1 MTIASM
7 TGFARASGN
16 HEDLSWIWEVK
27 SVNAKGLEMRVR
39 LPGGYEGLEIDVRRM
54 IQKGLERGSVM
65 ASFQYQRNQAGG
77 ELTVN
82 REALEGL
89 VALAGEIEGQGGLAP
104 TTVGQLLSVPGVVT
118 PGENILDEARA
129 EARRNA
135 ILESFSQALQA
146 LVEMRREE
154 GALLFAPLSSLLDEI
169 ERLVQMAEA
178 SDATR
183 PENLKARYETRV
195 QEFIS
200 GNTGISEERLAQEV
214 ALLAAKADVRE
225 ELDRLVSH
233 VEAAREH
240 MASGKPV
247 GRKLDFL
254 SQEFNREVNTMCSKS
269 SDMELTRIGLDLK
282 AVVAQFR
289 EQIQNIE

>member
-7 TGFARASGN
+7 TGFARASGS
-16 HEDLSWIWEVK
+16 HEDLSWIWEIK

-39 LPGGYEGLEIDVRRM
+39 LPGGFEGLEIDVRRM

-65 ASFQYQRNQAGG
+65 ASFQYQRNQGG
-77 ELTVN
+77 AELTVN
-82 REALEGL
+82 REALDGL
-89 VALAGEIEGQGGLAP
+89 VALSSEIEAEGGLAP

-118 PGENILDEARA
+118 PGESILDEERA
-129 EARRNA
+129 EARRVA
-135 ILESFSQALQA
+135 ILDSFAQALDA

-154 GALLFAPLSSLLDEI
+154 GSALMAPLRGLLDEV
-169 ERLVQMAEA
+169 ERLVAAAEA
-178 SDATR
+178 SDAIR
-183 PENLKARYETRV
+183 PESLKARYEARV
-195 QEFIS
+195 QDFIS
-200 GNTGISEERLAQEV
+200 TTTGISEERLAQEV

-240 MASGKPV
+240 LSSGKPV

-254 SQEFNREVNTMCSKS
+254 AQEFNREVNTMCSKS
-269 SDMELTRIGLDLK
+269 SDIELTRIGLDLK
-282 AVVAQFR
+282 AVVGQFR